1 MEESNYMK
9 IILKNCNSIDY
20 GEVQLVENNLNMK
33 YAINGTG
40 KSTISKA
47 IQGLVLDKLDELIPF
62 KYYDEKAKNTMLDE
76 HKPVVE
82 IYSDGQSSGGFIR
95 ANSPIQSVRVFDED
109 YVERYTL
116 VGDDVVP
123 NSFEIYVKTPDY
135 EQKLKE
141 IDSLIKDIK
150 EFFNSSTDLNDI
162 ISRFDLFLMKIVK
175 PGKRTA
181 TSTTS
186 PLHKALNQ
194 GNKTID
200 VPTELK
206 GYQTFI
212 TSAAGGKWA
221 KWQLDGNEYFD
232 WNGENSHCPYCS
244 KNVESE
250 HKPIIKKLSEEYS
263 STYLND
269 LKAVLDAF
277 DEIKDF
283 FIDSIKEKIDML
295 GISPIGFTQNENDL
309 IKSICSRIEA
319 LLHRL
324 QNARNIG
331 FEALKSVDDIIPLLS
346 DNIIDLEIYPELK
359 SPKTE
364 IIVNGLNESL
374 KKTIEKAQELKFAIE
389 AQNRIIRETIQK
401 NEKGIN
407 LFLLKAGYQYTV
419 GIEEDTK
426 TRKYRM
432 LLKYRNGEMSIPKI
446 KEHLSFGE
454 RNAFALV
461 LFMYDVV
468 REMPDLVILD
478 DPISSFDKHKKYA
491 IMDMLFCKEIIT
503 LRGMTTLMLTH
514 DFEPVSD
521 ALKTH
526 SRSFTWKNEDNYKG
540 QFVKAT
546 FLRNEVDTSNNN
558 TYLIEKP
565 ILDCH
570 IKNYIRV
577 LQDNSISA
585 SNIVSKLIYLRRLK
599 EIEGDK
605 SDIWDV
611 LSCFFHKDTPTP
623 KTYDKA
629 VKKYVEI
636 GDNDVAAAEISISDA
651 IQESFIYA
659 TEYPNFWDAQTM
671 INHYKSCTLG
681 YEKLQLFRCLSELF
695 GHEASDMIDA
705 VFAKFINETYHSEM
719 EYILQ
724 LNPREFETVPF
735 HILQRCNNKVLQFE
749 NMIKTHNG

>member
-1 MEESNYMK
+1 MKKNRVMLEDNYHMK
-9 IILKNCNSIDY
+9 VIIKNCNNIDY
-20 GEVQLVENNLNMK
+20 GEIQLVDKHLNMK

-40 KSTISKA
+40 KSTISKS
-47 IQGLVLDKLDELIPF
+47 IQGLISDKLDELTPF
-62 KYYDEKAKNTMLDE
+62 KYYDEKIKGTMLDE

-82 IYSDGQSSGGFIR
+82 IYNDRERIGKFNR
-95 ANSPIQSVRVFDED
+95 AHSPIQSVRVFDED

-123 NSFEIYVKTPDY
+123 NSFEIYVKTHDY
-135 EQKLKE
+135 EKKLEE

-150 EFFNSSTDLNDI
+150 IFFNSNPDLDDI
-162 ISRFDLFLMKIVK
+162 ISRFNLFLTKIVK
-175 PGKRTA
+175 PGKRTV

-200 VPTELK
+200 IPAELK

-212 TSAAGGKWA
+212 TSATGGQWA
-221 KWQLDGNEYFD
+221 QWQSQGNSFFD
-232 WNGENSHCPYCS
+232 WDGENAHCPYCS
-244 KNVESE
+244 KDVEAAQ
-250 HKPIIKKLSEEYS
+250 KPIIKKLSEEYS

-269 LKAVLDAF
+269 LKVVLDAF
-277 DEIKDF
+277 DGIKDF
-283 FIDSIKEKIDML
+283 FIDSIKERIDML
-295 GISPIGFTQNENDL
+295 GVSTIGFTQNEKDL
-309 IKSICSRIEA
+309 IQAICSRIEA

-331 FEALKSVDDIIPLLS
+331 FEVLKSVDDIIALLS
-346 DNIIDLEIYPELK
+346 DNIIDLDIYDELK

-364 IIVNGLNESL
+364 TIVNGLNESL
-374 KKTIEKAQELKFAIE
+374 KKTIEKAQELKLAVE
-389 AQNRIIRETIQK
+389 SQNRIIRDTIQK
-401 NEKGIN
+401 NEKEIN

-426 TRKYRM
+426 TKKYRM
-432 LLKYRNGEMSIPKI
+432 LLKYGTGDVSIPEI
-446 KEHLSFGE
+446 KKHLSYGE

-468 REMPDLVILD
+468 REQPDLVILD

-491 IMDMLFCKEIIT
+491 IMDMLFCNDTIT

-526 SRSFTWKNEDNYKG
+526 FKSFTWKDGDDCKG
-540 QFVKAT
+540 QFVKAA
-546 FLRNEVDTSNNN
+546 FLRNEVDTANNN
-558 TYLIEKP
+558 TNLIEKP
-565 ILDCH
+565 IHDCH
-570 IKNYIRV
+570 VKNYIRV
-577 LQDNSISA
+577 LQDNSKSA

-605 SDIWDV
+605 SDVWDV
-611 LSCFFHKDTPTP
+611 LSCFFHKETPTP

-629 VKKYVEI
+629 VEKYVEI
-636 GDNDVAAAEISISDA
+636 RDDDVTAAETNIT
-651 IQESFIYA
+651 YA
-659 TEYPNFWDAQTM
+659 
-671 INHYKSCTLG
+671 
-681 YEKLQLFRCLSELF
+681 
-695 GHEASDMIDA
+695 
-705 VFAKFINETYHSEM
+705 INE
-719 EYILQ
+719 
-724 LNPREFETVPF
+724 PF
-735 HILQRCNNKVLQFE
+735 H
-749 NMIKTHNG
+749 

>member
-491 IMDMLFCKEIIT
+491 IMDMLFCNEIIT

-526 SRSFTWKNEDNYKG
+526 NRSFTWKNEDNYKG

>member
-1 MEESNYMK
+1 MK
-9 IILKNCNSIDY
+9 IIIKNCNSIDY
-20 GEVQLVENNLNMK
+20 GEVQLVDKHLNMK

-47 IQGLVLDKLDELIPF
+47 IQGLVSDKLDELTPF
-62 KYYDEKAKNTMLDE
+62 KYYDEKTKGAMLDE

-82 IYSDGQSSGGFIR
+82 IYNDGENIGDFVR
-95 ANSPIQSVRVFDED
+95 ANSPIQSVRVFDEE

-135 EQKLKE
+135 DKKLEE

-150 EFFNSSTDLNDI
+150 EFFSSNTDLDDI
-162 ISRFDLFLMKIVK
+162 ISRFNLFLAKIVK

-194 GNKTID
+194 GNKTIN
-200 VPTELK
+200 VPAELQ

-212 TSAAGGKWA
+212 TSATGGKWA

-232 WNGENSHCPYCS
+232 WDGENAHCPYCS
-244 KNVESE
+244 KDVETA

-269 LKAVLDAF
+269 LKAVLEAF
-277 DEIKDF
+277 DGIKDF
-283 FIDSIKEKIDML
+283 FIDSIIERIDML
-295 GISPIGFTQNENDL
+295 GVSPIGFTQNENDL
-309 IKSICSRIEA
+309 IKAICIRIEA
-319 LLHRL
+319 LLNRL

-331 FEALKSVDDIIPLLS
+331 FEALKSMDDIIPLLS

-359 SPKTE
+359 SHKTE
-364 IIVNGLNESL
+364 TIVNGLNESL
-374 KKTIEKAQELKFAIE
+374 KKTIEKAQELKIAVE
-389 AQNRIIRETIQK
+389 AQNKIIRDTIQK
-401 NEKGIN
+401 NETEIN
-407 LFLLKAGYQYTV
+407 IFLLKAGYQYTV

-426 TRKYRM
+426 TKKYRM
-432 LLKYRNGEMSIPKI
+432 LLKYRTGDVSIPEI
-446 KEHLSFGE
+446 KKHLSFGE

-468 REMPDLVILD
+468 REQPDLIILD

-491 IMDMLFCKEIIT
+491 IMDMLFCNDTTT

-526 SRSFTWKNEDNYKG
+526 CRSFTWKDEDGFKG
-540 QFVKAT
+540 QFVKAA
-546 FLRNEVDTSNNN
+546 FLRNDVNTANN
-558 TYLIEKP
+558 THLIEKP
-565 ILDCH
+565 IFDCH
-570 IKNYIRV
+570 VKNYIRV
-577 LQDNSISA
+577 LQDNSKTA

-605 SDIWDV
+605 SDVWDV

-623 KTYDKA
+623 KTYDKS

-636 GDNDVAAAEISISDA
+636 ADDEITAAEINISDT
-651 IQESFIYA
+651 INEPFNYS
-659 TEYPNFWDAQTM
+659 TEYPRFWNAQTM
-671 INHYKSCTLG
+671 IEQYKSCTLG

-695 GHEASDMIDA
+695 GPSDSGMIDT

-735 HILQRCNNKVLQFE
+735 HILQQCNSKVLEFQGLIE
-749 NMIKTHNG
+749 PASILT

>member
-1 MEESNYMK
+1 MK
-9 IILKNCNSIDY
+9 VILKNCNSIDY
-20 GEVQLVENNLNMK
+20 GEVKLLENHLNMK

-47 IQGLVLDKLDELIPF
+47 IQGLVLDKLDELTPF
-62 KYYDEKAKNTMLDE
+62 KHYGEKAKNLMLEE
-76 HKPVVE
+76 HKPAVE
-82 IYSDGQSSGGFIR
+82 IYNDGQGAEGFTR
-95 ANSPIQSVRVFDED
+95 ANSPIQSVRVFDEH
-109 YVERYTL
+109 YVEQYTL

-135 EQKLKE
+135 EQKLNE

-150 EFFNSSTDLNDI
+150 EFFSSNTNLDDI
-162 ISRFDLFLMKIVK
+162 ISRFNLFLTKIVK
-175 PGKRTA
+175 PGKRTV

-186 PLHKALNQ
+186 PLYKALNQ

-200 VPTELK
+200 VPVELQ

-212 TSAAGGKWA
+212 TSATGGKWA
-221 KWQLDGNEYFD
+221 GWQLQGNSYFD
-232 WNGENSHCPYCS
+232 WNGENAHCPYCS
-244 KNVESE
+244 KHVEAAD
-250 HKPIIKKLSEEYS
+250 KPIIKKLSEEYS

-269 LKAVLDAF
+269 LNAVLDAF
-277 DEIKDF
+277 AGIKDF
-283 FIDSIKEKIDML
+283 FVDSIRKKIDVL
-295 GISPIGFTQNENDL
+295 GVSPIGFTQNENDL
-309 IKSICSRIEA
+309 IKAICDRIEA

-331 FEALKSVDDIIPLLS
+331 FEALKSVDDVIPLLS
-346 DNIIDLEIYPELK
+346 DNIIDLEVYTELK

-364 IIVNGLNESL
+364 MIVNGLNESL
-374 KKTIEKAQELKFAIE
+374 NKTIEKAQELKFAVE
-389 AQNRIIRETIQK
+389 EQNRIVRETIQK
-401 NEKGIN
+401 NESEIN

-426 TRKYRM
+426 TKKYRM
-432 LLKYRNGEMSIPKI
+432 LLKYRNSEVYIPEI
-446 KEHLSFGE
+446 KKHLSFGE

-468 REMPDLVILD
+468 RERPDLVILD

-491 IMDMLFCKEIIT
+491 IMDMLFCNEKTT

-526 SRSFTWKNEDNYKG
+526 CNSFTWKDEDDCKG

-546 FLRNEVDTSNNN
+546 FLRNEVDAASNKTS
-558 TYLIEKP
+558 LIEKS

-570 IKNYIRV
+570 IKNYLRV
-577 LQDNSISA
+577 LQDNSQSA

-599 EIEGDK
+599 EIEGEK

-611 LSCFFHKDTPTP
+611 LSCFFHKGTPTP
-623 KTYDKA
+623 VTWDKA
-629 VKKYVEI
+629 MKKYVEI
-636 GDNDVAAAEISISDA
+636 KDPDVAVAESSISDV
-651 IQESFIYA
+651 IQETFIYA
-659 TEYPNFWDAQTM
+659 TEYSKFWNEQTM
-671 INHYKSCTLG
+671 IDHYKSCTLG

-695 GHEASDMIDA
+695 GREASDMTDT

-719 EYILQ
+719 EYIFQ

-749 NMIKTHNG
+749 NIIKANNG

>member
-1 MEESNYMK
+1 MK
-9 IILKNCNSIDY
+9 VIIRNCNSIDY
-20 GEVQLVENNLNMK
+20 GEVQLVDKHLNMK

-47 IQGLVLDKLDELIPF
+47 IRGLVSDELDELTPF
-62 KYYDEKAKNTMLDE
+62 KYYDEKTNDAILDE

-82 IYSDGQSSGGFIR
+82 IYNDGESIGEFIR
-95 ANSPIQSVRVFDED
+95 EHSPIQSVRVFDED

-116 VGDDVVP
+116 VGNDVVP
-123 NSFEIYVKTPDY
+123 DSFEIYVKTPDY
-135 EQKLKE
+135 EKKLEE

-150 EFFNSSTDLNDI
+150 MFFCSNIGLDDI
-162 ISRFDLFLMKIVK
+162 ISRFNLFLTKIVK
-175 PGKRTA
+175 PGKRTV

-200 VPTELK
+200 VPAELK

-212 TSAAGGKWA
+212 TSANGGKWA
-221 KWQLDGNEYFD
+221 KWQLDGNEFFD
-232 WNGENSHCPYCS
+232 WIGENVHCPYCS
-244 KNVESE
+244 KDVETT

-269 LKAVLDAF
+269 LKAVLEAF
-277 DEIKDF
+277 DGIKDF
-283 FIDSIKEKIDML
+283 FIDSIRERIDML
-295 GISPIGFTQNENDL
+295 GVSPIGFTQNENDL
-309 IKSICSRIEA
+309 IKAICSRIEA

-364 IIVNGLNESL
+364 TIVNGLNESL
-374 KKTIEKAQELKFAIE
+374 KKTIEKAQELKLAVE
-389 AQNRIIRETIQK
+389 SQNKIIRDTIQK
-401 NEKGIN
+401 NETGIN
-407 LFLLKAGYQYTV
+407 IFLLKAGYQYTV
-419 GIEEDTK
+419 GIEEDAKTK
-426 TRKYRM
+426 KYRM
-432 LLKYRNGEMSIPKI
+432 LLKYRTGDVSIPEI
-446 KEHLSFGE
+446 KKHLSFGE

-468 REMPDLVILD
+468 REQPDLVILD

-491 IMDMLFCKEIIT
+491 IMDMLFCNETIT

-514 DFEPVSD
+514 DFEPISD

-526 SRSFTWKNEDNYKG
+526 CNSFTWKDGEDCKG
-540 QFVKAT
+540 QFVKAA
-546 FLRNEVDTSNNN
+546 FLRNEVDSASNN

-565 ILDCH
+565 IFDCH
-570 IKNYIRV
+570 VKNYIRV
-577 LQDNSISA
+577 LQDNSKSA

-605 SDIWDV
+605 SDVWDV

-623 KTYDKA
+623 KTYDKT
-629 VKKYVEI
+629 VKMYVEI
-636 GDNDVAAAEISISDA
+636 GDDDVTAAENNISDA
-651 IQESFIYA
+651 INEPFNYS
-659 TEYPNFWDAQTM
+659 TEYPGFWNAQTM
-671 INHYKSCTLG
+671 IDQYKSCTLG

-695 GHEASDMIDA
+695 GPSDSGMIDT

-719 EYILQ
+719 EYIFQ

-749 NMIKTHNG
+749 DMIKVHIG